1 MKIKHIFA
9 ILIVALVYNCSTP
22 YQPKGALGGY
32 SSNQLNESNYKVSFK
47 GNQHT
52 TAETVFDNL
61 LRRCAEIT
69 IEERGKYFV
78 VYEDSSYIDKTI
90 FETGPELDEQLD
102 EFQLGGFRPDA
113 YLLDRKPE
121 IVTDPLQTLKDQKT
135 KIIRTYKYSF
145 INSESTNV
153 VGVYKIQIFEEQ
165 IKGFENYYF
174 SAKQILEKYRKD

>member
-9 ILIVALVYNCSTP
+9 ILIIALVYNCSTP

-52 TAETVFDNL
+52 QAETVFDYL

-69 IEERGKYFV
+69 IEEGHKYFII
-78 VYEDSSYIDKTI
+78 YEDSSYINKTVFVDEPGLDDKI
-90 FETGPELDEQLD
+90 ASHRADN
-102 EFQLGGFRPDA
+102 
-113 YLLDRKPE
+113 YLLDRQPE
-121 IVTDPLQTLKDQKT
+121 IDTNPWQTLQDQKSR
-135 KIIRTYKYSF
+135 IFRTYSNPFVDTKA
-145 INSESTNV
+145 TNV